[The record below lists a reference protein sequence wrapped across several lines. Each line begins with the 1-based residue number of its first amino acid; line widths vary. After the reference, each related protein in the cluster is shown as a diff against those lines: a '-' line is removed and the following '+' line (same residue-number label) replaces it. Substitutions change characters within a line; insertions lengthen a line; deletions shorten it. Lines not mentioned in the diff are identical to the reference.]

1 MPTPWARTGSNFREI
16 PGSSHT
22 SSTAEGPCVVVP
34 EPWAGEST
42 QAPSRTEASVSS
54 VAPTSAAREP
64 AAFSASGVEIPSL
77 DTPVAPLGCLAAATA
92 RDTQPAGVRSSIRK
106 GNSLPSWRI
115 LALRQL
121 ISAPSGSRRPPSSGP
136 STSKPRGSQL
146 RYLGVEVVRGRAEIY
161 KALTRNELS
170 PSPDVVRGI
179 FGVDERD
186 QLEVGSIL
194 EWYEGVACQAV
205 GVLTTRR
212 HRETQSFVIG

>member
-1 MPTPWARTGSNFREI
+1 MPTPWARTGSNSREI

-22 SSTAEGPCVVVP
+22 SSTAEGPGVVVP
-34 EPWAGEST
+34 APWAGEIT

-77 DTPVAPLGCLAAATA
+77 DTPVAPLGCLAAAPPGT
-92 RDTQPAGVRSSIRK
+92 RSPRGVRSSIRK

-136 STSKPRGSQL
+136 STSKPRDLSSVTSESRSSEAAQKSI
-146 RYLGVEVVRGRAEIY
+146 RPSRGTNSLPSDRRTHHAQERADSARLWASSRAAECDT
-161 KALTRNELS
+161 APPWS
-170 PSPDVVRGI
+170 
-179 FGVDERD
+179 
-186 QLEVGSIL
+186 
-194 EWYEGVACQAV
+194 
-205 GVLTTRR
+205 
-212 HRETQSFVIG
+212 